1 MSELIERLNLQAKEI
16 ADAGHNGWG
25 NTMLEASETIGE
37 IAKEAVDYCKMLE
50 STIAEQKR
58 TILDM
63 EAREKR
69 LALAL
74 KFYADGSHFTQHQDV
89 LESVSGEPMNFI
101 EDENNTATVED
112 GTIAKHALSQTE
124 STSEWTARFVADWV
138 RANWKPV
145 MWYEAQES
153 TNGMDVKDIIGSMM
167 YSTAI
172 HTKEPKTSNPV
183 WCLYAI
189 PDKD

>member
-1 MSELIERLNLQAKEI
+1 MNECLSPDEYDDEIEQLA
-16 ADAGHNGWG
+16 
-25 NTMLEASETIGE
+25 EAHH
-37 IAKEAVDYCKMLE
+37 
-50 STIAEQKR
+50 
-58 TILDM
+58 LDM
-63 EAREKR
+63 EAREKM
-69 LALAL
+69 LVDALERAATCIPIEFVGAHEIVFDAL
-74 KFYADGSHFTQHQDV
+74 
-89 LESVSGEPMNFI
+89 N
-101 EDENNTATVED
+101 
-112 GTIAKHALSQTE
+112 
-124 STSEWTARFVADWV
+124 STPSSTTEWTARFVAEWV